1 LRRERDREKRRNR
14 RNRESR
20 RRKRSLN
27 RVVNLMMKG
36 RRVAARRKFQN
47 GKASKIKPALPFKKM
62 LRANIYNLVM
72 KKGKSNNSN
81 YYRISRQYTR
91 RKTILSMVA
100 VEESPSR

>member
-1 LRRERDREKRRNR
+1 
-14 RNRESR
+14 
-20 RRKRSLN
+20 
-27 RVVNLMMKG
+27 
-36 RRVAARRKFQN
+36 
-47 GKASKIKPALPFKKM
+47 M